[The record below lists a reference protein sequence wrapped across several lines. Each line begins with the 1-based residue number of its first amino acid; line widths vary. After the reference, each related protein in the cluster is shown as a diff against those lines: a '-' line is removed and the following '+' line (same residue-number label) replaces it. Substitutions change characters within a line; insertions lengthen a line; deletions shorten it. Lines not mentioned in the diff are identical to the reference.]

1 MDRVRKG
8 YKASLCS
15 VGIWG
20 IFITIMFVFQPKAI
34 AEIFFHEPKAI
45 MIAIGYLTII
55 GVSEAFMAVELM
67 TVGALSGLGKTHLC
81 SVISILFTSA
91 RIPLAIIL
99 GGALLFCDINCKRNY
114 LCMYILLDHERQ
126 RYGKND
132 ETQ

>member
-1 MDRVRKG
+1 
-8 YKASLCS
+8 
-15 VGIWG
+15 
-20 IFITIMFVFQPKAI
+20 
-34 AEIFFHEPKAI
+34 
-45 MIAIGYLTII
+45 
-55 GVSEAFMAVELM
+55 MAVELM

-99 GGALLFCDINCKRNY
+99 GGALLWTGRYLVGIFCNINCKRNY

>member
-55 GVSEAFMAVELM
+55 GVSEAFMAV
-67 TVGALSGLGKTHLC
+67 
-81 SVISILFTSA
+81 
-91 RIPLAIIL
+91 
-99 GGALLFCDINCKRNY
+99 D
-114 LCMYILLDHERQ
+114 
-126 RYGKND
+126 
-132 ETQ
+132 

>member
-1 MDRVRKG
+1 
-8 YKASLCS
+8 
-15 VGIWG
+15 
-20 IFITIMFVFQPKAI
+20 
-34 AEIFFHEPKAI
+34 

-99 GGALLFCDINCKRNY
+99 GGALLGLEGIWWAFSVTSIVKELSLYVHFVGSREAK
-114 LCMYILLDHERQ
+114 MRQ
-126 RYGKND
+126 K
-132 ETQ
+132 